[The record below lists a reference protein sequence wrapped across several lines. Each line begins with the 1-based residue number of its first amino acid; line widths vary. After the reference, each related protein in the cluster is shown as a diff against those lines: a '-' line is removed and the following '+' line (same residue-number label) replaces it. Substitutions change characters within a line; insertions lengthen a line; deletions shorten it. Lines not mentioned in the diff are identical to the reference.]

1 MLLGATDLS
10 VTQQP
15 LAEARIARQE
25 RSEKERE
32 NKELA
37 RITRKRE
44 ESPNYC
50 RVGDDGK
57 ERPHSV

>member
-10 VTQQP
+10 VIQQQ

-25 RSEKERE
+25 RSEKRRE

-37 RITRKRE
+37 RIARRRE